1 LLIITQ
7 AEVATATGQL
17 KAHADAVEVLVAE
30 ETELAQRVQVVSQ
43 EYESKNA
50 AANEHREKI
59 TKLEQQVSQLR
70 SKAQAAK
77 KRGNTAQ
84 LEVKKAANK
93 SAALEKRKKEA
104 AASVAALLKQHAW
117 IAKEKQ
123 YFGQP
128 GTCSQLIAVCYS
140 DSSSALTW
148 FSSENRLRRTWA
160 TWVLHLVCRVCT
172 SVSCSMFVS
181 ARMFTLA
188 LGFHQ
193 HTRHQVMI
201 YSKMRLPQVPT
212 PSLAHRHIQHSALTP
227 TFTLPNAHATHKAH
241 RLSSRKEILRRTRA
255 SSSQGWI
262 P

>member
-1 LLIITQ
+1 MQSGFFSLHAVTTTLSSSSTLFVCFHFSLSAPVDVFLVPHTVSTMFAHHTQ

-17 KAHADAVEVLVAE
+17 KAHADAVEALVAE

-128 GTCSQLIAVCYS
+128 GTCAHLTVTWLRAVICS
-140 DSSSALTW
+140 PLMW
-148 FSSENRLRRTWA
+148 ISSENRLR
-160 TWVLHLVCRVCT
+160 CT
-172 SVSCSMFVS
+172 
-181 ARMFTLA
+181 
-188 LGFHQ
+188 
-193 HTRHQVMI
+193 
-201 YSKMRLPQVPT
+201 
-212 PSLAHRHIQHSALTP
+212 
-227 TFTLPNAHATHKAH
+227 
-241 RLSSRKEILRRTRA
+241 
-255 SSSQGWI
+255 
-262 P
+262 